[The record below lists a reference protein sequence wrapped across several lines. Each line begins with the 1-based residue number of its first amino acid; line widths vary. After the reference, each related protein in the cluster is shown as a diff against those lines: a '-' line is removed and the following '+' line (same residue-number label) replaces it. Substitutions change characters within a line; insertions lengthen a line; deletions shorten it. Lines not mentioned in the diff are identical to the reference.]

1 MTAIRLSEV
10 LLSRGSK
17 QVEVILMTRYK
28 DKRWKHKREN
38 VLKRDLYLCRQCKR
52 YGKDTQATM
61 VHHILSVDNSPE
73 LYLDSLNL
81 LSLCNS
87 CHNEMHDRVTDD
99 LTDVGR

>member
-1 MTAIRLSEV
+1 
-10 LLSRGSK
+10 
-17 QVEVILMTRYK
+17 MTRYK

-61 VHHILSVDNSPE
+61 VHHIKPMDNNPE

-99 LTDVGR
+99 LTDVGREWIKRIYK